1 MIRSMIDEQFPEM
14 TTSRFLLRRIVA
26 TDIENIFKGLSHPDV
41 IRYYGISYTSLAAT
55 QAQMDWYAQLE
66 RTGTGIWWA
75 IVSPGDNLFCGAAGL
90 SSLHAQHKKAELG
103 LWLLPGY
110 WGQGIMP
117 EVIPFICRYAFE
129 QLGLHR
135 IEAQVETEN
144 INCKAVMRKL
154 GFTYEGC
161 MRDCEIKDGKFISLE
176 IYALLRTDTPA

>member
-1 MIRSMIDEQFPEM
+1 MTHKQFPEM
-14 TTSRFLLRRIVA
+14 TTNRFLLRRIAA

-55 QAQMDWYAQLE
+55 QAQMDWYNQLE
-66 RTGTGIWWA
+66 STGTGIWWA
-75 IVSPGDNLFCGAAGL
+75 IVSPGDNLFFGAAGL

-117 EVIPFICRYAFE
+117 EVILFICRYAFE

-135 IEAQVETEN
+135 IEALVETEN
-144 INCKAVMRKL
+144 TNCKAVMRKL

-176 IYALLRTDTPA
+176 IYALLHTGTPA

>member
-1 MIRSMIDEQFPEM
+1 MMHDNFPEI

-41 IRYYGISYTSLAAT
+41 IRYYGISYTSLADT

-66 RTGTGIWWA
+66 STGTGIWWA
-75 IVSPGDNLFCGAAGL
+75 IVSPDNSLFYGAVGL

-103 LWLLPGY
+103 LWLLPDF

-117 EVIPFICRYAFE
+117 EVVPFVHSYAFE

-135 IEAQVETEN
+135 IEAMVEAEN
-144 INCKAVMRKL
+144 NNCKAVMRKL

-176 IYALLRTDTPA
+176 MYALLRTSIPA